1 MSTIKRPD
9 LAARLL
15 SDYSQLTLPSEDT
28 NEIARLVASLFDAN
42 TSKKNTPFDHYMVAY
57 AKHYGIK
64 TVFSFD
70 KFYRGFGLKLA
81 TDLIN

>member
-1 MSTIKRPD
+1 VSTIKRPD
-9 LAARLL
+9 LAAKLL

-57 AKHYGIK
+57 AKHYGI
-64 TVFSFD
+64 TTIYSFD
-70 KFYRGFGLKLA
+70 TFYKRFGLKLA
-81 TDLIN
+81 IDLI